1 MDRGNRRRRRGVAL
15 TTMRIAISTLA
26 VALVALTGL
35 TAGAARPPPTVRCSA
50 VILRPQTLDGTHRV
64 VLRNVAFWRRRAF
77 QIAAVGGSL
86 PFWSRT
92 LLFIRSS
99 RTSVTIGVPRA
110 WRTRAALAWGV
121 AASSPRC
128 GLQAARFRPSCRP
141 TDGTAT
147 SEVSTC
153 ANRRVYRCGSPSAR
167 AAQRSTWGS
176 AELASSQGLS
186 TARRGPARKPA
197 STSSGMIS
205 VSVTGRPSK
214 RSTARRFAPPA
225 RT

>member
-1 MDRGNRRRRRGVAL
+1 
-15 TTMRIAISTLA
+15 MRIAISTLA

-64 VLRNVAFWRRRAF
+64 VLRHVAFWRRRAF

-110 WRTRAALAWGV
+110 WRTRAALAWGGSGV
-121 AASSPRC
+121 
-128 GLQAARFRPSCRP
+128 
-141 TDGTAT
+141 
-147 SEVSTC
+147 VST
-153 ANRRVYRCGSPSAR
+153 V
-167 AAQRSTWGS
+167 
-176 AELASSQGLS
+176 
-186 TARRGPARKPA
+186 
-197 STSSGMIS
+197 
-205 VSVTGRPSK
+205 
-214 RSTARRFAPPA
+214 RFAGCPIPA
-225 RT
+225 KLSPDRWNGYVGGFYVREPACVPLRVAVGTRGTTIHLGIGRAC